1 MFAGSRGRDAEAA
14 QRLRRDESSAHVK
27 RSWQTAG
34 YWWIFVHFSLIMT
47 VLDSISRNRIET
59 VAQAI
64 QEKPGFVGLLRGPLA
79 RGSREG
85 ALLVISAVA
94 IYLLVSIASYYPGDP
109 GWSNAGHVNRIV
121 NQGGVAGA
129 WIADVL
135 LYLFGFMA
143 YLFPVM
149 IGYAGWLVYR
159 GLKVASGELD
169 VYHATIRAAGCVVA
183 VCAGCGLA
191 TLHYHGSATFP
202 VDAGGIIGTVVG
214 SGLAGVVNPVG
225 GTLFLLALFLTGVTL
240 FTGLSWLDVMDVTG
254 RYTILVVEHLYR
266 FGLQARTRWVASR
279 RKEER
284 EARIEVERERKSRRK
299 PPRIEPVIAKVEPS
313 ERAERERQVPLFK
326 PAPGCG
332 ALPPLALLD
341 EPKQKRKVV
350 SDESLEAISRQVEL
364 KLADFGIE
372 AEVVAVHPGPVVTR
386 YELQPAP
393 GLKVSR
399 VTNLSKDLARSLSTV
414 SVRIVEVIPG
424 KTTIGLEIPNEEREI
439 VVLSDVLKS
448 SQYDADASHLA
459 LGLGKDISGQ
469 PVVVDLASMPHL
481 LVAGTTGAGKS
492 VAINAMILSLLYK
505 ASSSDVRMIMID
517 PKMLELSVYEG
528 IPHLLAPVVTDM
540 KHASNAL
547 RWCVVEMD
555 RRYRLMSTLGVR
567 NIGGYNRKVSAAAD
581 SGTPLK
587 DPFFQPNGTEGEAPV
602 LTKLPFIVVV
612 VDELADMMMLTGK
625 NVEELIARLAQK
637 ARAAGIH
644 LILAT
649 QRPSVDVITGLI
661 KANIP
666 SRIAFQVS
674 SKVDSRTILDQMG
687 AEHLL
692 GHGDMLYMG
701 PGVSAPSRVHGAFVA
716 DHEVHKVVKNLKQT
730 GTPSYLEGILDGT
743 AFVDGVSDAGGGA
756 MLDADAG
763 AEADP
768 LYDQA
773 VRIVTETR
781 RASISG
787 VQRRLK
793 IGYNRAAR
801 MLEEMEHAG
810 VVGPLQSNG
819 SREVLAPPPPG
830 D

>member
-1 MFAGSRGRDAEAA
+1 M
-14 QRLRRDESSAHVK
+14 
-27 RSWQTAG
+27 
-34 YWWIFVHFSLIMT
+34 
-47 VLDSISRNRIET
+47 
-59 VAQAI
+59 AQAI
-64 QEKPGFVGLLRGPLA
+64 EEKQGVLGWLRGPLA

-94 IYLLVSIASYYPGDP
+94 VYLLVSIASYHPGDP
-109 GWSNAGHVNRIV
+109 GWSNASHVDRIA

-129 WIADVL
+129 WLADVL

-149 IGYAGWLVYR
+149 IGYAGWLAYR
-159 GLKVASGELD
+159 GLKGSREEVDL
-169 VYHATIRAAGCVVA
+169 HQATIRAAGCVVA

-202 VDAGGIIGTVVG
+202 VDAGGIIGSFVG
-214 SGLAGVVNPVG
+214 SGLAGVVNPLG
-225 GTLFLLALFLTGVTL
+225 GTLFLLALFLTGITL
-240 FTGLSWLDVMDVTG
+240 FTGLSWLEVMDVTG
-254 RYTILVVEHLYR
+254 RYTIAVAEFLYGR
-266 FGLQARTRWVASR
+266 GRRARERWLADRQKQS
-279 RKEER
+279 R
-284 EARIEVERERKSRRK
+284 EARVEVARKRRSRRK

-313 ERAERERQVPLFK
+313 TRVARESQVPLFE
-326 PAPGCG
+326 PVPGPG
-332 ALPPLALLD
+332 TLPPLALLD
-341 EPKQKRKVV
+341 KPKKQRKLV

-372 AEVVAVHPGPVVTR
+372 AQVVAVHPGPVVTR

-399 VTNLSKDLARSLSTV
+399 VTNLAKDLARSLSTV

-439 VVLSDVLKS
+439 VVLSDVLRS
-448 SQYDADASHLA
+448 SRYDTDTSLLA

-469 PVVVDLASMPHL
+469 PVVVDLSSMPHL
-481 LVAGTTGAGKS
+481 LVAGTTGSGKS

-567 NIGGYNRKVSAAAD
+567 NIGGYNRKVRAAAD
-581 SGTPLK
+581 AGSPLK
-587 DPFFQPNGTEGEAPV
+587 DPQFPPDGADGEAPV
-602 LTKLPFIVVV
+602 LEKLPYIVVV

-625 NVEELIARLAQK
+625 KVEELIARLAQK

-692 GHGDMLYMG
+692 GHGDMLYLG
-701 PGVSAPSRVHGAFVA
+701 PGVSTPSRIHGAFVA
-716 DHEVHKVVKNLKQT
+716 DHEVHKVVKNLKQA
-730 GTPSYLEGILDGT
+730 GKPAYLEGILDGT
-743 AFVDGVSDAGGGA
+743 AVVDGPADGGGA
-756 MLDADAG
+756 TLAGG